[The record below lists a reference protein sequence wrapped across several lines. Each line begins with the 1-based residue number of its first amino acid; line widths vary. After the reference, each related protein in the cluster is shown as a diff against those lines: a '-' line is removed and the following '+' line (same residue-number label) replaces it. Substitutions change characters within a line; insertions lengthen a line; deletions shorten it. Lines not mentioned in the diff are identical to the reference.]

1 VFALTVDIHEWS
13 VEEVYAAL
21 GEPVTVSMHDALR
34 SVYGRARHSDPKSA
48 HQPQYLVYPPLVSRF
63 WALCSSSPSNIRL
76 IDFTESFPVTFAP
89 SAENGRLPGTPRS
102 VAAPEL
108 LLKLPSEVTPAI
120 DVWALGCVIYRV
132 VSEDEPFGGGD
143 GPLGDYLATIML
155 SLGGDTNIPGRFM
168 DAFRKSGAMTWARWP
183 GRHDPDWDE
192 KFTASREDPV
202 IALGKEDEAV
212 LRKLVGAA
220 FVIDP
225 GARASAAEIL
235 ALLLQGWQNM

>member
-1 VFALTVDIHEWS
+1 VFALTVDIHRWS

-21 GEPVTVSMHDALR
+21 GDPITVSMDDALQ
-34 SVYGRARHSDPKSA
+34 SVFCRAPHSEPESP

-76 IDFTESFPVTFAP
+76 IDFTESFPVPFSP

-120 DVWALGCVIYRV
+120 DVWALGCVIYRL
-132 VSEDEPFGGGD
+132 VSADVPFD
-143 GPLGDYLATIML
+143 GVDDPLGDCLADIML
-155 SLGGDTNIPGRFM
+155 SLGGEMNIPGRFM
-168 DAFRKSGAMTWARWP
+168 DAFRESGAMISAQKP
-183 GRHDPDWDE
+183 GRHDLDWDE
-192 KFTASREDPV
+192 KFTMSREDRG

-212 LRKLVGAA
+212 LRKVISTA